1 MRIMKIMIPSI
12 INLVLSD
19 FISAINLVFA
29 GRLGDERLL
38 VGIGMANTL
47 IACFPMMI
55 TMGISSSI
63 ETLVSQ
69 AYGQNQFKMCGTYLN
84 K

>member
-1 MRIMKIMIPSI
+1 MIPSL

-19 FISAINLVFA
+19 CIYAINLVFA
-29 GRLGDERLL
+29 GRMNDQRLL

-47 IACFPMMI
+47 ITCFPAMI

-69 AYGQNQFKMCGTYLN
+69 AYGQNQFKMCGGYLN